1 MPGGNWRH
9 PLLSTHRLTPVNV
22 HLGTGVRTAESFFM
36 KLCCGDADDSGRPSL
51 LADFFFPNVSLVGAE
66 I

>member
-1 MPGGNWRH
+1 MRLVTTGG

-22 HLGTGVRTAESFFM
+22 HLGTGVRTAENCFM
-36 KLCCGDADDSGRPSL
+36 KLCCGDADGSGRPSL
-51 LADFFFPNVSLVGAE
+51 LADFSPSLSLVGAV